1 MTGSTVRA
9 NQYSGA
15 GNASDGGVL
24 IFGGCGDPLVTHAVV
39 AGNTLTSNDVGVYLD
54 DEAGSDC
61 SDAPSTATL
70 NEVTG
75 NRISNPSV
83 TNTTG
88 FSTTPACGYQ
98 AGISD
103 LGNHD
108 VLALNSISGAGYA
121 SHPACTT
128 GQPYVTYPVDTT
140 GAKSPVTVFN
150 F

>member
-54 DEAGSDC
+54 DEAADC